1 MLSSTVRIQFIIKA
15 VNCPFNLGLE
25 SQCGRVV
32 DQESCYCASFTQVQ
46 IKEKINLLLNTLNV
60 HSDFG
65 GCV

>member
-46 IKEKINLLLNTLNV
+46 IKRKNQL
-60 HSDFG
+60 FA
-65 GCV
+65 